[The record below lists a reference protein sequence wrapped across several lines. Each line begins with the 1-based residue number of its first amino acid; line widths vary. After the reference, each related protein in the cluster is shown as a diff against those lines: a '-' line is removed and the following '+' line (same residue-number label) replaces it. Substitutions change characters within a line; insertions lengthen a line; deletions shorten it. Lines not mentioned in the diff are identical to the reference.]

1 VKFQIKNNRNYLAF
15 YVYDTGIGIKE
26 EDQKGLFKLF
36 GMISSK
42 NKLNPNGCGIGLTVS
57 RKYIEHLGG
66 EIEFH
71 STFNVGTKVKILVP
85 FIKPSIQ
92 DVMQNM
98 ESLEDVAIEDESK
111 VSASII

>member
-1 VKFQIKNNRNYLAF
+1 VKFQIKHNRNYLAF